1 MDSIWRKITHN
12 PERLALSGHIQTE
25 AAVIG
30 GGMAGILTA
39 FFLQEAGVK
48 TIVLEAGHV
57 GEGQT
62 GSTTAKITAQHG
74 LIYDG
79 LIHSQGKE
87 KAALYARANSR
98 AVEDYRSLVKSR
110 NILRA
115 ASPVVV
121 ETKPINKH
129 PRSAGNSSHESAQE
143 SPVLRVSA
151 TFLPSEAFDSARP
164 FPPRLHCRAYS

>member
-62 GSTTAKITAQHG
+62 GSTTAKSR
-74 LIYDG
+74 
-79 LIHSQGKE
+79 HST
-87 KAALYARANSR
+87 
-98 AVEDYRSLVKSR
+98 V
-110 NILRA
+110 
-115 ASPVVV
+115 
-121 ETKPINKH
+121 
-129 PRSAGNSSHESAQE
+129 
-143 SPVLRVSA
+143 
-151 TFLPSEAFDSARP
+151 
-164 FPPRLHCRAYS
+164 

>member
-62 GSTTAKITAQHG
+62 GSST
-74 LIYDG
+74 
-79 LIHSQGKE
+79 
-87 KAALYARANSR
+87 
-98 AVEDYRSLVKSR
+98 V
-110 NILRA
+110 
-115 ASPVVV
+115 
-121 ETKPINKH
+121 
-129 PRSAGNSSHESAQE
+129 
-143 SPVLRVSA
+143 
-151 TFLPSEAFDSARP
+151 
-164 FPPRLHCRAYS
+164 